1 MYDLRKLK
9 VVKTF
14 TPYDA
19 GCSSVAFDHSGL
31 YLAAGGAGVTVY
43 GTKGDWPVV
52 KEFPDVHK
60 KGVSSLRWGTDAKS
74 LLVGAGDHNLRAF
87 GLQA

>member
-1 MYDLRKLK
+1 VYDLRKLK

-19 GCSSVAFDHSGL
+19 GCAAVAFDHSGL

-60 KGVSSLRWGTDAKS
+60 KGVSALRWGADAKS